1 MENDELDLDGNL
13 QYEIVDEQDEIQQLS
28 EEVSLEE
35 VKTKKESKKRK
46 NSSDLDDGNKT
57 NKKLKMKEKR

>member
-35 VKTKKESKKRK
+35 VKTKKESKK
-46 NSSDLDDGNKT
+46 
-57 NKKLKMKEKR
+57 KEK